1 MLLVQS
7 VVGGVTLLAS
17 LARFATKF
25 VKLLLIRNPGGPHQI
40 GLSPDSIRKTKR
52 YGGLLDCIVV
62 VHNYSKTEL
71 QKLHL
76 PLPIKPVPNGC
87 RT

>member
-1 MLLVQS
+1 MRLVQS
-7 VVGGVTLLAS
+7 VLGCVTLLAS

-52 YGGLLDCIVV
+52 YGGL
-62 VHNYSKTEL
+62 
-71 QKLHL
+71 
-76 PLPIKPVPNGC
+76 
-87 RT
+87 